1 MATKTQ
7 ALPQTVIETEL
18 ALRHW
23 LTSIPTDRLMT
34 RTQYMAIV
42 KRLAPLLPATL
53 SLSYRTPK
61 GYLYITVQAH
71 GIPAHILT
79 LNNRAKWR

>member
-1 MATKTQ
+1 MATKVQ
-7 ALPQTVIETEL
+7 ALPRTVIETEL
-18 ALRHW
+18 ALRQW
-23 LTSIPTDRLMT
+23 LISVPTDHLIT

-42 KRLAPLLPATL
+42 NRLAPLLPATL

-71 GIPAHILT
+71 GVPALTLT